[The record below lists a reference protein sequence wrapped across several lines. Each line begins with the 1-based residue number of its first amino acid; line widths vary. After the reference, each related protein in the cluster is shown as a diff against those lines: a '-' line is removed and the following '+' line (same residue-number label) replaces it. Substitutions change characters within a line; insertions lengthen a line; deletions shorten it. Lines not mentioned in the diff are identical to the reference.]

1 MAWWS
6 VATQLAKI
14 GEGVV
19 YFARVKQSSHG
30 LKPVVTHR
38 PLCFLWR
45 HSSSASDATWRA
57 HFSSASRRS
66 SR

>member
-1 MAWWS
+1 
-6 VATQLAKI
+6 
-14 GEGVV
+14 
-19 YFARVKQSSHG
+19 
-30 LKPVVTHR
+30 VVTHR